1 VALIALASAK
11 GSPGVTT
18 TALAL
23 AAVWPRAVLLA
34 ECDPAG
40 GDTAAGFLRAQAEP
54 SSTLLDVA
62 LAARRGLSP
71 GDVLAHCLRLS
82 ADDRFALLPGV
93 SDPAHVASASLAWR
107 QVAATFR
114 ALSNTQARDVLAD
127 CGRLNA
133 RGSPVD
139 LLARC
144 DLIVIVLRP
153 RLHQVHQAKQHVEML
168 RRDLSDG
175 GGDSGERRFGLLL
188 VGDGPYS
195 RGEVRNSLG
204 MPVLGVLPVDNRSAA
219 VFSDGAARGRWLDRS
234 RLVRAARRV
243 ATSVR
248 SAAEQSEPVAGAV
261 EPAAAGASGRAS

>member
-40 GDTAAGFLRAQAEP
+40 GDIAAGFLRAQADP

-71 GDVLAHCLRLS
+71 GDLVGRCLRLS
-82 ADDRFALLPGV
+82 ADDRLALLPGV
-93 SDPAHVASASLAWR
+93 SDPAHVASTSLAWR
-107 QVAATFR
+107 QLADTFQ
-114 ALSNTQARDVLAD
+114 ALSETHARDVLAD
-127 CGRLNA
+127 CGRLSA
-133 RGSPVD
+133 RGTLVD

-144 DLIVIVLRP
+144 HLIVIVLRP
-153 RLHQVHQAKQHVEML
+153 RLHQVHQAKGHVEML
-168 RRDLSDG
+168 RRDLSQPGADTE
-175 GGDSGERRFGLLL
+175 ERRFGVLL
-188 VGDGPYS
+188 VGDRPYS
-195 RGEVRNSLG
+195 PGEVGSALG
-204 MPVLGVLPVDNRSAA
+204 MPVLGVLPVDKRAA
-219 VFSDGAARGRWLDRS
+219 EVFSDGAARGRWLDRS
-234 RLVRAARRV
+234 PLVRAARRTV
-243 ATSVR
+243 ASVR

-261 EPAAAGASGRAS
+261 DAAATGARKSAS

>member
-40 GDTAAGFLRAQAEP
+40 GDIAAGFLRAQAEP

-71 GDVLAHCLRLS
+71 GDLLSHCLRLS
-82 ADDRFALLPGV
+82 TDDRLALLPGV
-93 SDPAHVASASLAWR
+93 SDPAQVASTSLAWR

-114 ALSNTQARDVLAD
+114 ALSETHARDVLAD
-127 CGRLNA
+127 CGRLSA
-133 RGSPVD
+133 RGSLVE

-153 RLHQVHQAKQHVEML
+153 RLHQVHQARRHVEML
-168 RRDLSDG
+168 RRDLSQAGEDG
-175 GGDSGERRFGLLL
+175 KERFGLLL

-195 RGEVRNSLG
+195 RGEVGTALG
-204 MPVLGVLPVDNRSAA
+204 MPVLGVLPTDNRAAA

-234 RLVRAARRV
+234 PLVRAARRI

-248 SAAEQSEPVAGAV
+248 STAEQPEVPAGAV
-261 EPAAAGASGRAS
+261 VAAAAGASGSAS